1 MTLVL
6 EAAVLGVLTGGVY
19 ALMASGLT
27 LIFGVMRII
36 NVGHG
41 ALVVLGAYLSFAASR
56 SLGMDPFVTL
66 VITMPVMFV
75 LGLGLQSVFIRPLKT
90 DREALSVLVTYAL
103 ALGIEGLL
111 GYFFT
116 ANYVQLKA
124 WYDTAS
130 FPIGD
135 FRVTYVYVFGFLLC
149 LAILGVMFLVLYHT
163 TFGASIR
170 ATMLNRTAAQLIGI
184 DVDRVSAVAFG
195 IGMAT
200 AAAGGVVF
208 GITTAFNPGSHYDL
222 ISRLLTIIV
231 LGGLGSLRGA
241 IVAALIMLVSEDITA
256 VVISPVWATFVFFV
270 ILLAVLLVRPQG
282 LYGVRVRHRLE
293 HHGRLHGLHLAR
305 PCCFLRIRRLC
316 PGPDA
321 RTPPHRRRLHGF
333 SVRADRGRRDCG
345 PRGGDRMV
353 RPANAGGHVC
363 DRDHRLHV
371 HAAAA
376 RGKPCRA
383 DWRRRRDELPGS
395 ALARRFLQPALLLRD

>member
-6 EAAVLGVLTGGVY
+6 EAAVLGILTGGVY

-56 SLGMDPFVTL
+56 TLHIDPFFTL
-66 VITMPVMFV
+66 VITMPVMFL
-75 LGLGLQSVFIRPLKT
+75 LGFGLQVVFIRPLKT
-90 DREALSVLVTYAL
+90 DREALSVLVTYAI
-103 ALGIEGLL
+103 ALGLEGIL
-111 GYFFT
+111 GYVFG
-116 ANYVQLKA
+116 ANYVQLQA

-135 FRVTYVYVFGFLLC
+135 FRITYVYVFGFVLC
-149 LAILGVMFLVLYHT
+149 LAILVVLFLILYRT

-241 IVAALIMLVSEDITA
+241 VIAALIMLVSEDITS
-256 VVISPVWATFVFFV
+256 VVISPVWASFVFFV
-270 ILLAVLLVRPQG
+270 ILIAVLLVRPQG
-282 LYGVRVRHRLE
+282 LYGVRVRE
-293 HHGRLHGLHLAR
+293 
-305 PCCFLRIRRLC
+305 RI
-316 PGPDA
+316 
-321 RTPPHRRRLHGF
+321 
-333 SVRADRGRRDCG
+333 
-345 PRGGDRMV
+345 
-353 RPANAGGHVC
+353 
-363 DRDHRLHV
+363 
-371 HAAAA
+371 
-376 RGKPCRA
+376 
-383 DWRRRRDELPGS
+383 
-395 ALARRFLQPALLLRD
+395 

>member
-41 ALVVLGAYLSFAASR
+41 ALVILGAYLSFAAWR
-56 SLGMDPFVTL
+56 SLHLDPFVTL
-66 VITMPVMFV
+66 VITMPVMFLLGVV
-75 LGLGLQSVFIRPLKT
+75 LQLVFIRPLKT
-90 DREALSVLVTYAL
+90 DREALSVLVTYAI
-103 ALGIEGLL
+103 ALGIEGIL
-111 GYFFT
+111 GYVFG
-116 ANYVQLKA
+116 ANYVQLTA

-135 FRVTYVYVFGFLLC
+135 FYITYVYVFGFVLC
-149 LAILGVMFLVLYHT
+149 LAILGAMYLLLYRT

-170 ATMLNRTAAQLIGI
+170 ATMLNRTAAQLVGI
-184 DVDRVSAVAFG
+184 DVDRVSALAFG

-241 IVAALIMLVSEDITA
+241 VIAALIMLVSEDITS
-256 VVISPVWATFVFFV
+256 VVISPVWASFAFFV
-270 ILLAVLLVRPQG
+270 ILIAVLLLRPQG
-282 LYGVRVRHRLE
+282 LYGVRVRDRL
-293 HHGRLHGLHLAR
+293 
-305 PCCFLRIRRLC
+305 
-316 PGPDA
+316 
-321 RTPPHRRRLHGF
+321 
-333 SVRADRGRRDCG
+333 
-345 PRGGDRMV
+345 
-353 RPANAGGHVC
+353 
-363 DRDHRLHV
+363 
-371 HAAAA
+371 
-376 RGKPCRA
+376 
-383 DWRRRRDELPGS
+383 
-395 ALARRFLQPALLLRD
+395 

>member
-41 ALVVLGAYLSFAASR
+41 ALVVLGAYLSFAVWRA
-56 SLGMDPFVTL
+56 LNIDPFLTL
-66 VITMPVMFV
+66 LITMPVMFALGVV
-75 LGLGLQSVFIRPLKT
+75 LQIVFVRPLKT

-103 ALGIEGLL
+103 ALGIEGAL
-111 GYFFT
+111 GFVFT
-116 ANYVQLKA
+116 ANYVQLHA

-135 FRVTYVYVFGFLLC
+135 FRITYVYVFGFVLC
-149 LAILGVMFLVLYHT
+149 LAILGVMFLVLYRT
-163 TFGASIR
+163 TFGAAIR

-241 IVAALIMLVSEDITA
+241 VIAALVMLISEDITS
-256 VVISPVWATFVFFV
+256 VVISPVWASFVFFV
-270 ILLAVLLVRPQG
+270 ILVIVLLLRPQG
-282 LYGVRVRHRLE
+282 LFGVRVRDRL
-293 HHGRLHGLHLAR
+293 
-305 PCCFLRIRRLC
+305 
-316 PGPDA
+316 
-321 RTPPHRRRLHGF
+321 
-333 SVRADRGRRDCG
+333 
-345 PRGGDRMV
+345 
-353 RPANAGGHVC
+353 
-363 DRDHRLHV
+363 
-371 HAAAA
+371 
-376 RGKPCRA
+376 
-383 DWRRRRDELPGS
+383 
-395 ALARRFLQPALLLRD
+395 

>member
-56 SLGMDPFVTL
+56 SLHIDPFLTL
-66 VITMPVMFV
+66 VITMPVMFLLGMV
-75 LGLGLQSVFIRPLKT
+75 LQIVFIRPLKT

-116 ANYVQLKA
+116 ANYTQLQA

-130 FPIGD
+130 FPIGS
-135 FRVTYVYVFGFLLC
+135 FRITYVYVFGFALC
-149 LAILGVMFLVLYHT
+149 LAILAVMFLVLYRT

-256 VVISPVWATFVFFV
+256 VLISPVWANFVFFV
-270 ILLAVLLVRPQG
+270 ILVSVLLIRPQG
-282 LYGVRVRHRLE
+282 LYGVRVRDRL
-293 HHGRLHGLHLAR
+293 
-305 PCCFLRIRRLC
+305 
-316 PGPDA
+316 
-321 RTPPHRRRLHGF
+321 
-333 SVRADRGRRDCG
+333 
-345 PRGGDRMV
+345 
-353 RPANAGGHVC
+353 
-363 DRDHRLHV
+363 
-371 HAAAA
+371 
-376 RGKPCRA
+376 
-383 DWRRRRDELPGS
+383 
-395 ALARRFLQPALLLRD
+395 

>member
-6 EAAVLGVLTGGVY
+6 EAAVLGILTGGVY

-56 SLGMDPFVTL
+56 TLHIDPFLTL
-66 VITMPVMFV
+66 VFTMPVMFL
-75 LGLGLQSVFIRPLKT
+75 LGFGLQIVFIRPLKT
-90 DREALSVLVTYAL
+90 DREALSVLVTYAI
-103 ALGIEGLL
+103 ALGLEGIL
-111 GYFFT
+111 GYVFS
-116 ANYVQLKA
+116 ANYVQLQA

-135 FRVTYVYVFGFLLC
+135 FRITYVYVFGFVLC
-149 LAILGVMFLVLYHT
+149 LAILAALFVILYRT

-241 IVAALIMLVSEDITA
+241 VIAALIMLISEDITS
-256 VVISPVWATFVFFV
+256 VLISPVWASFVFFL
-270 ILLAVLLVRPQG
+270 ILIVVLLVRPQG
-282 LYGVRVRHRLE
+282 LYGVRVRE
-293 HHGRLHGLHLAR
+293 
-305 PCCFLRIRRLC
+305 RI
-316 PGPDA
+316 
-321 RTPPHRRRLHGF
+321 
-333 SVRADRGRRDCG
+333 
-345 PRGGDRMV
+345 
-353 RPANAGGHVC
+353 
-363 DRDHRLHV
+363 
-371 HAAAA
+371 
-376 RGKPCRA
+376 
-383 DWRRRRDELPGS
+383 
-395 ALARRFLQPALLLRD
+395 

>member
-56 SLGMDPFVTL
+56 SLGLDPFVTL

-75 LGLGLQSVFIRPLKT
+75 LGLALQWVFIRPLKT

-111 GYFFT
+111 GYFFS

-135 FRVTYVYVFGFLLC
+135 FRVTYIYVFGFVLC
-149 LAILGVMFLVLYHT
+149 LGILGVMFLVLYRT

-241 IVAALIMLVSEDITA
+241 IIAALIMLVSEDITA

-270 ILLAVLLVRPQG
+270 ILVLVLLFRPQG
-282 LYGVRVRHRLE
+282 LYGVRVRD
-293 HHGRLHGLHLAR
+293 
-305 PCCFLRIRRLC
+305 RI
-316 PGPDA
+316 
-321 RTPPHRRRLHGF
+321 
-333 SVRADRGRRDCG
+333 
-345 PRGGDRMV
+345 
-353 RPANAGGHVC
+353 
-363 DRDHRLHV
+363 
-371 HAAAA
+371 
-376 RGKPCRA
+376 
-383 DWRRRRDELPGS
+383 
-395 ALARRFLQPALLLRD
+395 

>member
-6 EAAVLGVLTGGVY
+6 EAAVLGILTGGVY

-56 SLGMDPFVTL
+56 ALHIDPFVTL
-66 VITMPVMFV
+66 VITMPVMFL
-75 LGLGLQSVFIRPLKT
+75 LGFGLQVVFIRPLKT
-90 DREALSVLVTYAL
+90 DREALSVLVTYAI
-103 ALGIEGLL
+103 ALGLEGIL
-111 GYFFT
+111 GYVFG
-116 ANYVQLKA
+116 ANYVQLQA

-135 FRVTYVYVFGFLLC
+135 FRITYVYVFGFVLC
-149 LAILGVMFLVLYHT
+149 LAILVVLFLILYRT

-241 IVAALIMLVSEDITA
+241 VIAALIMLISEDITS
-256 VVISPVWATFVFFV
+256 VLISPVWASFVFFL
-270 ILLAVLLVRPQG
+270 ILIVVLLVRPQG
-282 LYGVRVRHRLE
+282 LYGVRVRE
-293 HHGRLHGLHLAR
+293 
-305 PCCFLRIRRLC
+305 RI
-316 PGPDA
+316 
-321 RTPPHRRRLHGF
+321 
-333 SVRADRGRRDCG
+333 
-345 PRGGDRMV
+345 
-353 RPANAGGHVC
+353 
-363 DRDHRLHV
+363 
-371 HAAAA
+371 
-376 RGKPCRA
+376 
-383 DWRRRRDELPGS
+383 
-395 ALARRFLQPALLLRD
+395 

>member
-41 ALVVLGAYLSFAASR
+41 ALVVLGAYLSFATSR
-56 SLGMDPFVTL
+56 SLGLDPFVTL

-75 LGLGLQSVFIRPLKT
+75 LGLALQWVFIRPLKT

-111 GYFFT
+111 GYFFS

-135 FRVTYVYVFGFLLC
+135 FRVTYVYVFGFVLC
-149 LAILGVMFLVLYHT
+149 LAILGVMFLVLYRT

-241 IVAALIMLVSEDITA
+241 IIAALIMLVSEDITA
-256 VVISPVWATFVFFV
+256 VVISPVWASFVFFL
-270 ILLAVLLVRPQG
+270 ILVLVLLFRPQG
-282 LYGVRVRHRLE
+282 LYGVRVRE
-293 HHGRLHGLHLAR
+293 
-305 PCCFLRIRRLC
+305 RI
-316 PGPDA
+316 
-321 RTPPHRRRLHGF
+321 
-333 SVRADRGRRDCG
+333 
-345 PRGGDRMV
+345 
-353 RPANAGGHVC
+353 
-363 DRDHRLHV
+363 
-371 HAAAA
+371 
-376 RGKPCRA
+376 
-383 DWRRRRDELPGS
+383 
-395 ALARRFLQPALLLRD
+395 